1 MEVAWSHEYF
11 IHLIS
16 LRTGCSNRPRREKR
30 TDSSRVQ
37 GSGCVGGLTRQ
48 TSALDDHLQT
58 TDGQTLLRVLAC
70 PGTLRSLLA
79 GLASQ
84 ATPWRRFRSVPLSI
98 SSLRAVLYLRSP
110 ASPTSSSAANRSCR
124 GFPGLL
130 VSQLEVLSLPVASFP
145 QPPLVVPHS
154 LVPRAI

>member
-1 MEVAWSHEYF
+1 MEVAWSHGSVPCSNWHLSKQESEYF

-70 PGTLRSLLA
+70 RELCAR
-79 GLASQ
+79 
-84 ATPWRRFRSVPLSI
+84 
-98 SSLRAVLYLRSP
+98 
-110 ASPTSSSAANRSCR
+110 C
-124 GFPGLL
+124 
-130 VSQLEVLSLPVASFP
+130 
-145 QPPLVVPHS
+145 
-154 LVPRAI
+154 